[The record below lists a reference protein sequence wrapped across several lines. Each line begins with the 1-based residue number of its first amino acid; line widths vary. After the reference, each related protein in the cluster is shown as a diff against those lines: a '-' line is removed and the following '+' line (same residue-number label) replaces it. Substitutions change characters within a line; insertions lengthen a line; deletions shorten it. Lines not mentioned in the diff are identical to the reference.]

1 MGIGFLETREV
12 AVVACKAD
20 CYLAVFFAV
29 FLEAAFAA
37 CRVFAVF
44 LVEVSHTHSP
54 LGVSAS

>member
-1 MGIGFLETREV
+1 MGIGVLESWKVTV
-12 AVVACKAD
+12 IACKAD
-20 CYLAVFFAV
+20 CELAVFFAV

-44 LVEVSHTHSP
+44 LVEVSHIHSP